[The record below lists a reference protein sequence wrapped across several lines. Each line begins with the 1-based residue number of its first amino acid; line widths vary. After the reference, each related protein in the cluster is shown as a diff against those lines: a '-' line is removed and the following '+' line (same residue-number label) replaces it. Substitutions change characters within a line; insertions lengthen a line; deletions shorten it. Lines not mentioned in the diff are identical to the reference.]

1 MKYGLFAAIALG
13 GMALI
18 GGAASASVATSGLT
32 KASVAPAASTVQHVG
47 WRCYRRCR
55 WHGHSVWQCKHR
67 CW

>member
-1 MKYGLFAAIALG
+1 MKYGLFAAIAFV
-13 GMALI
+13 GMALT
-18 GGAASASVATSGLT
+18 GGAASAGVASSGLT
-32 KASVAPAASTVQHVG
+32 KPNIAAASSVEHIG